1 MNEMFGFGKKKETKI
16 LEEYKRYNEAKTRI
30 KEIIQNSPILNL
42 LTCKFCVLSGLAS
55 MKLLADTI
63 DDYEPMVTAHKLI
76 GAKLADNNDAND
88 VLKLDSKMKC
98 ITVRANEEIAKK
110 NDELY
115 DYLVN
120 TSVDN
125 LSEDVIKSKKEEI
138 EHIRKWASNLND
150 EIEETIKFI
159 IRTKLSG
166 IIDEAIR
173 STLDAS

>member
-1 MNEMFGFGKKKETKI
+1 MFDFGKKKETKI
-16 LEEYKRYNEAKTRI
+16 HNEYERYNEAKTQI

-42 LTCKFCVLSGLAS
+42 LACKFCVLSGLAQL
-55 MKLLADTI
+55 KLLANTI
-63 DDYEPMVTAHKLI
+63 DNYLPLVTAHWLISTKLM
-76 GAKLADNNDAND
+76 NNKDAND
-88 VLKLDSKMKC
+88 VLKLDSKMKS
-98 ITVRANEEIAKK
+98 ITFRANEEITKK
-110 NDELY
+110 DNELA
-115 DYLVN
+115 DYMTN
-120 TSVDN
+120 TPIDN

-173 STLDAS
+173 SALDAS